1 MVVEVLE
8 SWHRSVGKETHD
20 EFLEFPAFTG
30 DGEIVDLVDGL
41 EQGDANRHE
50 ESYIA
55 LRDMHAFWIK
65 DDAKR
70 VTVRAADSSLDGG

>member
-41 EQGDANRHE
+41 EQGAE
-50 ESYIA
+50 P
-55 LRDMHAFWIK
+55 LRGTIVTNDPCEV
-65 DDAKR
+65 DLR
-70 VTVRAADSSLDGG
+70 TVRSRFDE